1 MELHY
6 YYYPESITAASSGTT
21 WLGDNYSSAL
31 LYGGILEA
39 YAFMKGE
46 SDMIQEYQKR
56 YDTAMLLL
64 KDLAEFKNLDDTF
77 RSGQRRR
84 AVV

>member
-1 MELHY
+1 MY
-6 YYYPESITAASSGTT
+6 KRQ
-21 WLGDNYSSAL
+21 GDNYSSAL

-39 YAFMKGE
+39 YTFMKGE
-46 SDMIQEYQKR
+46 PDMMQEYQKR